1 MDAEAV
7 EQLASITGLD
17 DAQATVLLE
26 AGTAAELHGV
36 DAFTVDLIGHAE
48 SSGLCGDD
56 VRAFA
61 MLPAAERE
69 RLMKFSG
76 ALTGGLQHVAP
87 KPERYEHA
95 ARHQNGGSPAATRP
109 LVSYEDDDNDAL

>member
-1 MDAEAV
+1 MRRSLNRAPQPQPTAPELPPD
-7 EQLASITGLD
+7 T
-17 DAQATVLLE
+17 ATCPLLR
-26 AGTAAELHGV
+26 
-36 DAFTVDLIGHAE
+36 TVDLIGHAE

-69 RLMKFSG
+69 RLMRFSG
-76 ALTGGLQHVAP
+76 ALTGGHQHVAP
-87 KPERYEHA
+87 TQPHK
-95 ARHQNGGSPAATRP
+95 NGGSPAATRP